1 MHYSDRK
8 HILRLLEQQSEVKR
22 IFDQFA
28 RDAGRELARFAPK
41 ADPGRVLPADV
52 WIQNRVAE
60 QRIEKLLLQ
69 LHDDL
74 LANFDAH
81 TRAAW
86 EAANKKA
93 DAMIA
98 DFIRGLPISET
109 ARRGMFARNAHAFR
123 SFMQRKEAG
132 MNLSERIWKA
142 TESAKENLAYFVASG
157 VAEGRPAALISQDI
171 RALLLEPDRRFH
183 RIRNARGQLV
193 LSRPM
198 RNYHPGAGVYRSS
211 YMNALRVGATETNI
225 AYHEADHERWQRLD
239 FVLGVKVERSGTS
252 AKPCPVCDAMQGT
265 YPKGFKF
272 LPWHPFCICHAT
284 PVMLSGEEFTDY
296 LVTGHMPPG
305 RVLRDMPQR
314 ALEYVEQHPYYRNS
328 YSYRHNVPFFDPQ
341 AAAANT
347 SGSGAPAKPPR
358 PEKTAAQKEDIQRRW
373 NTRVSTRRHAAALEA
388 IAADFADV
396 PSIALLGGK
405 TAGRIAAGADPSEVD
420 ALMARL
426 AHKIEVK
433 KAWEERRALNKLSEL
448 LDNVPEHKA
457 VYGLK
462 ALYKVYEAVKNKL
475 AAWKDLPLK
484 SQLKEMEFAANVY
497 FGSNKYGVPMKYP
510 YWKVA
515 RDAFAKQARI
525 VRHKI
530 DRQLIEEQAKHSLDF
545 AKTAKAGV
553 RVKQL
558 AAELQTMLE
567 EDAPMTAMRG
577 KMAELNAAVDKAE
590 GRIGKKVFASDA
602 YTKARKDAAVWD
614 TGDGQLADDVLIG
627 TASKSWIK
635 ASDLQKDMI
644 CEYTSKYGDVNK
656 PLQGRQYEYHQTR
669 KTFERK
675 VNAITSYIEKNP
687 LPVDMWFSRGD
698 DFVEVLTSR
707 LKFAGSERV
716 PKNLQG
722 FVGKVIQEGGF
733 MSAGSRRGAGFE
745 RKRVVFNIYAPRGT
759 KGAYIEPIS
768 EFGNGAGRGWDGK
781 TRYSDFG
788 GEQEVLFQRG
798 TKMRITRIYTEPD
811 AIHGTKIYVDCEIVG
826 QEVRDLS
833 YVEDSL
839 IGTK

>member
-1 MHYSDRK
+1 MKFSDRK

-198 RNYHPGAGVYRSS
+198 REYHPGAGVYRSS

-252 AKPCPVCDAMQGT
+252 SKPCPVCDAMQGT

-328 YSYRHNVPFFDPQ
+328 YSFRHNVPFFDPQ

-358 PEKTAAQKEDIQRRW
+358 PEKTAALNIRRKELFRIARLELKGKTVIRPELKQPIEFTGTGIKEVLNQPHDHVREKNEAILDIVRLIQEAEYIGGKLDDKGRNLMFHYFKTEIAGDPSFIVIKEDLNI
-373 NTRVSTRRHAAALEA
+373 
-388 IAADFADV
+388 
-396 PSIALLGGK
+396 
-405 TAGRIAAGADPSEVD
+405 
-420 ALMARL
+420 
-426 AHKIEVK
+426 K
-433 KAWEERRALNKLSEL
+433 KASLYTITDKSRSE
-448 LDNVPEHKA
+448 
-457 VYGLK
+457 
-462 ALYKVYEAVKNKL
+462 
-475 AAWKDLPLK
+475 
-484 SQLKEMEFAANVY
+484 
-497 FGSNKYGVPMKYP
+497 
-510 YWKVA
+510 
-515 RDAFAKQARI
+515 
-525 VRHKI
+525 
-530 DRQLIEEQAKHSLDF
+530 
-545 AKTAKAGV
+545 KT
-553 RVKQL
+553 
-558 AAELQTMLE
+558 
-567 EDAPMTAMRG
+567 
-577 KMAELNAAVDKAE
+577 
-590 GRIGKKVFASDA
+590 
-602 YTKARKDAAVWD
+602 
-614 TGDGQLADDVLIG
+614 
-627 TASKSWIK
+627 
-635 ASDLQKDMI
+635 
-644 CEYTSKYGDVNK
+644 
-656 PLQGRQYEYHQTR
+656 
-669 KTFERK
+669 
-675 VNAITSYIEKNP
+675 
-687 LPVDMWFSRGD
+687 
-698 DFVEVLTSR
+698 
-707 LKFAGSERV
+707 
-716 PKNLQG
+716 
-722 FVGKVIQEGGF
+722 
-733 MSAGSRRGAGFE
+733 
-745 RKRVVFNIYAPRGT
+745 
-759 KGAYIEPIS
+759 
-768 EFGNGAGRGWDGK
+768 
-781 TRYSDFG
+781 
-788 GEQEVLFQRG
+788 GE
-798 TKMRITRIYTEPD
+798 
-811 AIHGTKIYVDCEIVG
+811 
-826 QEVRDLS
+826 
-833 YVEDSL
+833 
-839 IGTK
+839 

>member
-1 MHYSDRK
+1 M
-8 HILRLLEQQSEVKR
+8 KR

-328 YSYRHNVPFFDPQ
+328 YSYLHNVPFFDPKASNSVKGLLDKLQ
-341 AAAANT
+341 
-347 SGSGAPAKPPR
+347 KP
-358 PEKTAAQKEDIQRRW
+358 
-373 NTRVSTRRHAAALEA
+373 
-388 IAADFADV
+388 IASQVFVAF
-396 PSIALLGGK
+396 
-405 TAGRIAAGADPSEVD
+405 DPFSP
-420 ALMARL
+420 
-426 AHKIEVK
+426 IIVK
-433 KAWEERRALNKLSEL
+433 KLSEL
-448 LDNVPEHKA
+448 ATRKERQKL
-457 VYGLK
+457 LK
-462 ALYKVYEAVKNKL
+462 AIIDDKSLIELSRTGEYRTVSHPGHKWGGSRAATLEMARDVNRAGADVAFLPEYKEAVSADAITQINGRYCIADFKYSSSTNANTLSKEL
-475 AAWKDLPLK
+475 VSGFLQANNIVLK
-484 SQLKEMEFAANVY
+484 VTKMDSGQLREAIEYVKRSGVRYNEMKII
-497 FGSNKYGVPMKYP
+497 NKYG
-510 YWKVA
+510 
-515 RDAFAKQARI
+515 
-525 VRHKI
+525 
-530 DRQLIEEQAKHSLDF
+530 
-545 AKTAKAGV
+545 KA
-553 RVKQL
+553 
-558 AAELQTMLE
+558 
-567 EDAPMTAMRG
+567 
-577 KMAELNAAVDKAE
+577 
-590 GRIGKKVFASDA
+590 I
-602 YTKARKDAAVWD
+602 
-614 TGDGQLADDVLIG
+614 
-627 TASKSWIK
+627 
-635 ASDLQKDMI
+635 
-644 CEYTSKYGDVNK
+644 
-656 PLQGRQYEYHQTR
+656 
-669 KTFERK
+669 
-675 VNAITSYIEKNP
+675 
-687 LPVDMWFSRGD
+687 
-698 DFVEVLTSR
+698 
-707 LKFAGSERV
+707 
-716 PKNLQG
+716 
-722 FVGKVIQEGGF
+722 
-733 MSAGSRRGAGFE
+733 
-745 RKRVVFNIYAPRGT
+745 
-759 KGAYIEPIS
+759 
-768 EFGNGAGRGWDGK
+768 
-781 TRYSDFG
+781 
-788 GEQEVLFQRG
+788 
-798 TKMRITRIYTEPD
+798 
-811 AIHGTKIYVDCEIVG
+811 
-826 QEVRDLS
+826 DLS
-833 YVEDSL
+833 LRDIQTGKYIRKIRGFL
-839 IGTK
+839 

>member
-1 MHYSDRK
+1 LHYSDRK

-74 LANFDAH
+74 LANF
-81 TRAAW
+81 
-86 EAANKKA
+86 
-93 DAMIA
+93 
-98 DFIRGLPISET
+98 PISET

-193 LSRPM
+193 MSRPM
-198 RNYHPGAGVYRSS
+198 REYHPGAGIYRSS

-347 SGSGAPAKPPR
+347 SGSSAPAKPPR
-358 PEKTAAQKEDIQRRW
+358 PEKTAALNIRRKELFRIARLELKGKTVIRPELKQPIEFTGTGIKEVLNQPHDHVREKNEAILDIVRLIQEAEYIGGKLDDKGRNLMFHYFKTEIAGDPSFIVIKED
-373 NTRVSTRRHAAALEA
+373 
-388 IAADFADV
+388 
-396 PSIALLGGK
+396 
-405 TAGRIAAGADPSEVD
+405 
-420 ALMARL
+420 
-426 AHKIEVK
+426 
-433 KAWEERRALNKLSEL
+433 LN
-448 LDNVPEHKA
+448 
-457 VYGLK
+457 
-462 ALYKVYEAVKNKL
+462 
-475 AAWKDLPLK
+475 
-484 SQLKEMEFAANVY
+484 M
-497 FGSNKYGVPMKYP
+497 
-510 YWKVA
+510 
-515 RDAFAKQARI
+515 
-525 VRHKI
+525 
-530 DRQLIEEQAKHSLDF
+530 
-545 AKTAKAGV
+545 
-553 RVKQL
+553 
-558 AAELQTMLE
+558 
-567 EDAPMTAMRG
+567 
-577 KMAELNAAVDKAE
+577 
-590 GRIGKKVFASDA
+590 KKVSL
-602 YTKARKDAAVWD
+602 YTITDKSRSEK
-614 TGDGQLADDVLIG
+614 TG
-627 TASKSWIK
+627 
-635 ASDLQKDMI
+635 
-644 CEYTSKYGDVNK
+644 E
-656 PLQGRQYEYHQTR
+656 
-669 KTFERK
+669 
-675 VNAITSYIEKNP
+675 
-687 LPVDMWFSRGD
+687 
-698 DFVEVLTSR
+698 
-707 LKFAGSERV
+707 
-716 PKNLQG
+716 
-722 FVGKVIQEGGF
+722 
-733 MSAGSRRGAGFE
+733 
-745 RKRVVFNIYAPRGT
+745 
-759 KGAYIEPIS
+759 
-768 EFGNGAGRGWDGK
+768 
-781 TRYSDFG
+781 
-788 GEQEVLFQRG
+788 
-798 TKMRITRIYTEPD
+798 
-811 AIHGTKIYVDCEIVG
+811 
-826 QEVRDLS
+826 
-833 YVEDSL
+833 
-839 IGTK
+839 

>member
-98 DFIRGLPISET
+98 DFISGLPISET

-193 LSRPM
+193 MSRPM
-198 RNYHPGAGVYRSS
+198 REYHPGAGVYRSS

-341 AAAANT
+341 AAAKASSSSAPT
-347 SGSGAPAKPPR
+347 SAPTRAPR

-433 KAWEERRALNKLSEL
+433 KAWEERRRLNKLYPHWDGDDYSIAISGVRITEAEYKQVWRRDCPGGHPLGYIRTWNSSYINEDLRNGVRLKGDNLKTVKTLDAVIERNTLPDGVTLYRMEDAGYIRFLGCNSRSVSEIIPFL
-448 LDNVPEHKA
+448 N
-457 VYGLK
+457 
-462 ALYKVYEAVKNKL
+462 
-475 AAWKDLPLK
+475 
-484 SQLKEMEFAANVY
+484 S
-497 FGSNKYGVPMKYP
+497 
-510 YWKVA
+510 
-515 RDAFAKQARI
+515 
-525 VRHKI
+525 
-530 DRQLIEEQAKHSLDF
+530 
-545 AKTAKAGV
+545 KAGEIISDPGFKSTSCVEGWNVFENDRNV
-553 RVKQL
+553 RVNIRAKKGAHAFVTFNKPESEVIL
-558 AAELQTMLE
+558 
-567 EDAPMTAMRG
+567 PRG
-577 KMAELNAAVDKAE
+577 SKLKLVSARYLVRPND
-590 GRIGKKVFASDA
+590 GRI
-602 YTKARKDAAVWD
+602 
-614 TGDGQLADDVLIG
+614 LI
-627 TASKSWIK
+627 IIDC
-635 ASDLQKDMI
+635 DL
-644 CEYTSKYGDVNK
+644 
-656 PLQGRQYEYHQTR
+656 L
-669 KTFERK
+669 
-675 VNAITSYIEKNP
+675 
-687 LPVDMWFSRGD
+687 
-698 DFVEVLTSR
+698 
-707 LKFAGSERV
+707 
-716 PKNLQG
+716 
-722 FVGKVIQEGGF
+722 
-733 MSAGSRRGAGFE
+733 
-745 RKRVVFNIYAPRGT
+745 
-759 KGAYIEPIS
+759 
-768 EFGNGAGRGWDGK
+768 
-781 TRYSDFG
+781 
-788 GEQEVLFQRG
+788 
-798 TKMRITRIYTEPD
+798 
-811 AIHGTKIYVDCEIVG
+811 
-826 QEVRDLS
+826 
-833 YVEDSL
+833 
-839 IGTK
+839 

>member
-1 MHYSDRK
+1 MKFSDRK

-41 ADPGRVLPADV
+41 ADPGRVLSADV

-81 TRAAW
+81 TRSAW

-98 DFIRGLPISET
+98 DFISGLPISET

-183 RIRNARGQLV
+183 RIRNARGQLIM
-193 LSRPM
+193 SRPM
-198 RNYHPGAGVYRSS
+198 RNYHPGAGIYRSS

-296 LVTGHMPPG
+296 LVTGHMPPE

-341 AAAANT
+341 AAAKASSSAPKPGSVKPAPQRGKEIQQFEGSFLQFANQLT
-347 SGSGAPAKPPR
+347 TTGRSIGKAKHIGTIDSAVIADMRDKGLELQSKEITVLDKTVLKYIDHPKEAKGA
-358 PEKTAAQKEDIQRRW
+358 TVNAARYSEIEAAINTPLHIYED
-373 NTRVSTRRHAAALEA
+373 
-388 IAADFADV
+388 
-396 PSIALLGGK
+396 
-405 TAGRIAAGADPSEVD
+405 
-420 ALMARL
+420 
-426 AHKIEVK
+426 
-433 KAWEERRALNKLSEL
+433 LNS
-448 LDNVPEHKA
+448 
-457 VYGLK
+457 K
-462 ALYKVYEAVKNKL
+462 ALVYVYTHPYEPGKLVKVVVHPNFKYK
-475 AAWKDLPLK
+475 
-484 SQLKEMEFAANVY
+484 
-497 FGSNKYGVPMKYP
+497 GS
-510 YWKVA
+510 
-515 RDAFAKQARI
+515 I
-525 VRHKI
+525 I
-530 DRQLIEEQAKHSLDF
+530 
-545 AKTAKAGV
+545 
-553 RVKQL
+553 
-558 AAELQTMLE
+558 
-567 EDAPMTAMRG
+567 
-577 KMAELNAAVDKAE
+577 NAA
-590 GRIGKKVFASDA
+590 
-602 YTKARKDAAVWD
+602 
-614 TGDGQLADDVLIG
+614 
-627 TASKSWIK
+627 KSWGVVEAWSMDLEYYRKIK
-635 ASDLQKDMI
+635 
-644 CEYTSKYGDVNK
+644 
-656 PLQGRQYEYHQTR
+656 
-669 KTFERK
+669 
-675 VNAITSYIEKNP
+675 
-687 LPVDMWFSRGD
+687 
-698 DFVEVLTSR
+698 
-707 LKFAGSERV
+707 
-716 PKNLQG
+716 
-722 FVGKVIQEGGF
+722 
-733 MSAGSRRGAGFE
+733 
-745 RKRVVFNIYAPRGT
+745 
-759 KGAYIEPIS
+759 
-768 EFGNGAGRGWDGK
+768 
-781 TRYSDFG
+781 
-788 GEQEVLFQRG
+788 
-798 TKMRITRIYTEPD
+798 
-811 AIHGTKIYVDCEIVG
+811 
-826 QEVRDLS
+826 
-833 YVEDSL
+833 
-839 IGTK
+839 

>member
-1 MHYSDRK
+1 MKFSDRK

-52 WIQNRVAE
+52 WIHNRVAE

-98 DFIRGLPISET
+98 DFISGLPISET

-328 YSYRHNVPFFDPQ
+328 YSYLHNVPFFNPQ
-341 AAAANT
+341 AAAKASSSSTPT
-347 SGSGAPAKPPR
+347 SAPTRAPR
-358 PEKTAAQKEDIQRRW
+358 PEKTAALNIRRKELFRIARLELKGKTVIRPELKQPIEFTGTGIKEVLNQPHDHVREKNEAILDIVRLIQEAEYIGGKLDDKGRNLMFHYFKTEIAGDPSFIVIKED
-373 NTRVSTRRHAAALEA
+373 
-388 IAADFADV
+388 
-396 PSIALLGGK
+396 
-405 TAGRIAAGADPSEVD
+405 
-420 ALMARL
+420 
-426 AHKIEVK
+426 
-433 KAWEERRALNKLSEL
+433 LN
-448 LDNVPEHKA
+448 
-457 VYGLK
+457 
-462 ALYKVYEAVKNKL
+462 
-475 AAWKDLPLK
+475 
-484 SQLKEMEFAANVY
+484 M
-497 FGSNKYGVPMKYP
+497 
-510 YWKVA
+510 
-515 RDAFAKQARI
+515 
-525 VRHKI
+525 
-530 DRQLIEEQAKHSLDF
+530 
-545 AKTAKAGV
+545 
-553 RVKQL
+553 
-558 AAELQTMLE
+558 
-567 EDAPMTAMRG
+567 
-577 KMAELNAAVDKAE
+577 
-590 GRIGKKVFASDA
+590 KKVSL
-602 YTKARKDAAVWD
+602 YTITDKSRSEK
-614 TGDGQLADDVLIG
+614 TG
-627 TASKSWIK
+627 
-635 ASDLQKDMI
+635 
-644 CEYTSKYGDVNK
+644 E
-656 PLQGRQYEYHQTR
+656 
-669 KTFERK
+669 
-675 VNAITSYIEKNP
+675 
-687 LPVDMWFSRGD
+687 
-698 DFVEVLTSR
+698 
-707 LKFAGSERV
+707 
-716 PKNLQG
+716 
-722 FVGKVIQEGGF
+722 
-733 MSAGSRRGAGFE
+733 
-745 RKRVVFNIYAPRGT
+745 
-759 KGAYIEPIS
+759 
-768 EFGNGAGRGWDGK
+768 
-781 TRYSDFG
+781 
-788 GEQEVLFQRG
+788 
-798 TKMRITRIYTEPD
+798 
-811 AIHGTKIYVDCEIVG
+811 
-826 QEVRDLS
+826 
-833 YVEDSL
+833 
-839 IGTK
+839 

>member
-1 MHYSDRK
+1 MKYSDRK

-52 WIQNRVAE
+52 WLHNRVAE
-60 QRIEKLLLQ
+60 QRIEKLLVQ

-74 LANFDAH
+74 LVNFDAH

-86 EAANKKA
+86 EEANKNV
-93 DAMIA
+93 DAMLS

-142 TESAKENLAYFVASG
+142 TESAKENLAFFVASG

-183 RIRNARGQLV
+183 RIRNAAGQLV
-193 LSRPM
+193 PSRPM
-198 RNYHPGAGVYRSS
+198 RAYHPGAGIYRSS

-296 LVTGHMPPG
+296 LVTGRMPEG

-314 ALEYVEQHPYYRNS
+314 ALEYVESHPYYRNS
-328 YSYRHNVPFFDPQ
+328 YSYRHNVPFFNPKE
-341 AAAANT
+341 AAKANT
-347 SGSGAPAKPPR
+347 STLATPTRPPR
-358 PEKTAAQKEDIQRRW
+358 PEKTEAQKADIQRRW

-433 KAWEERRALNKLSEL
+433 KAWEERRDTNYLSVL
-448 LDNVPEHKA
+448 LDNVPEYKKRFGSEALHTVYDA
-457 VYGLK
+457 VEK
-462 ALYKVYEAVKNKL
+462 KL
-475 AAWKDLPLK
+475 TSWEQLPLQE
-484 SQLKEMEFAANVY
+484 QLQKLKFEVNEY
-497 FGSNKYGVPMKYP
+497 LGTNKYGAQTKYAT
-510 YWKVA
+510 WEVA
-515 RDAFAKQARI
+515 RDAYKKRIGAVEYKLAKQ
-525 VRHKI
+525 
-530 DRQLIEEQAKHSLDF
+530 DIEWETLHAFGFAQTTKSKHVKLLAYELDALF
-545 AKTAKAGV
+545 EANAPIEA
-553 RVKQL
+553 
-558 AAELQTMLE
+558 LQTK
-567 EDAPMTAMRG
+567 A
-577 KMAELNAAVDKAE
+577 AELNAAVDKLEAAKLA
-590 GRIGKKVFASDA
+590 RASKNTFTKDA

-614 TGDGQLADDVLIG
+614 KGNGEKADATLID
-627 TASKSWIK
+627 TASKSWGK
-635 ASDLQKDMI
+635 ATSAEKDRVF
-644 CEYTSKYGDVNK
+644 EYTHHYSNVNE
-656 PLQGRQYEYHQTR
+656 PLQGRKYYGSQTKEEFKHR
-669 KTFERK
+669 
-675 VNAITSYIEKNP
+675 VDNITSYIDKNI
-687 LPVDMWFSRGD
+687 LPKDMWFTRGD
-698 DFVEVLTSR
+698 DGVGVIASR
-707 LKFAGSERV
+707 IRFAGGTMPSD
-716 PKNLQG
+716 LQDL
-722 FVGKVIQEGGF
+722 VGMTMQEGGF
-733 MSAGSRRGAGFE
+733 MSTGSRKGQGFSH
-745 RKRVVFNIYAPRGT
+745 KSVIFNIYAPKGT
-759 KGAYIEPIS
+759 RAAYIEPFS
-768 EFGNGAGRGWDGK
+768 AFGNGSGRSWDGK
-781 TRYSDFG
+781 KRFTSFSN
-788 GEQEVLFQRG
+788 EHETLFQRG
-798 TKMRITRIYTEPD
+798 TKMRITKVYKE
-811 AIHGTKIYVDCEIVG
+811 GEKIYIDCEVIG
-826 QEVRDLS
+826 QEVRPLS
-833 YVEDSL
+833 YVKDSN
-839 IGTK
+839 IGY

>member
-193 LSRPM
+193 PSRPM

-341 AAAANT
+341 AAAKASSSAPT
-347 SGSGAPAKPPR
+347 SAPTRAPR
-358 PEKTAAQKEDIQRRW
+358 PEKTAAQKADIQRRW

-433 KAWEERRALNKLSEL
+433 KAWEERRRLNKLYPHWDEDDYSIAISGVRITEAEYKQVWRRDCPGGHPLGYIRTWNSSYINEDLRNGVRLKGDNLKTVKTLDAVIERNTLPNGVTLYRMEDAGYIRFLGCNSRSVSEIIPFL
-448 LDNVPEHKA
+448 N
-457 VYGLK
+457 
-462 ALYKVYEAVKNKL
+462 
-475 AAWKDLPLK
+475 
-484 SQLKEMEFAANVY
+484 S
-497 FGSNKYGVPMKYP
+497 
-510 YWKVA
+510 
-515 RDAFAKQARI
+515 
-525 VRHKI
+525 
-530 DRQLIEEQAKHSLDF
+530 
-545 AKTAKAGV
+545 KAGEIISDPGFKSTSCVEGWNVFEDDRNV
-553 RVKQL
+553 RVNIRAKKGAHAFVTFNKPESEVIL
-558 AAELQTMLE
+558 
-567 EDAPMTAMRG
+567 PRG
-577 KMAELNAAVDKAE
+577 SKLKLVSARYLVRPND
-590 GRIGKKVFASDA
+590 GRI
-602 YTKARKDAAVWD
+602 
-614 TGDGQLADDVLIG
+614 LI
-627 TASKSWIK
+627 IIDC
-635 ASDLQKDMI
+635 DL
-644 CEYTSKYGDVNK
+644 
-656 PLQGRQYEYHQTR
+656 L
-669 KTFERK
+669 
-675 VNAITSYIEKNP
+675 
-687 LPVDMWFSRGD
+687 
-698 DFVEVLTSR
+698 
-707 LKFAGSERV
+707 
-716 PKNLQG
+716 
-722 FVGKVIQEGGF
+722 
-733 MSAGSRRGAGFE
+733 
-745 RKRVVFNIYAPRGT
+745 
-759 KGAYIEPIS
+759 
-768 EFGNGAGRGWDGK
+768 
-781 TRYSDFG
+781 
-788 GEQEVLFQRG
+788 
-798 TKMRITRIYTEPD
+798 
-811 AIHGTKIYVDCEIVG
+811 
-826 QEVRDLS
+826 
-833 YVEDSL
+833 
-839 IGTK
+839 

>member
-193 LSRPM
+193 PSRPM

-328 YSYRHNVPFFDPQ
+328 YSYRHNVPFFNPQ
-341 AAAANT
+341 AGAKASSSSAPT
-347 SGSGAPAKPPR
+347 STPTRAPR
-358 PEKTAAQKEDIQRRW
+358 PEKTAAQKADIQRRW

-433 KAWEERRALNKLSEL
+433 KAWEERRRLNKLYPHWDEDDYSIAISGVRITEAEYKQVWRRDCPGGHPLGYIRTWNSSYINEDLRNGVRLKGDNLKTVKTLDAVIERNTLPNGVTLYRMEDAGYIRFLGCNSRSVSEII
-448 LDNVPEHKA
+448 
-457 VYGLK
+457 
-462 ALYKVYEAVKNKL
+462 
-475 AAWKDLPLK
+475 
-484 SQLKEMEFAANVY
+484 
-497 FGSNKYGVPMKYP
+497 P
-510 YWKVA
+510 Y
-515 RDAFAKQARI
+515 
-525 VRHKI
+525 
-530 DRQLIEEQAKHSLDF
+530 LNS
-545 AKTAKAGV
+545 KAGEIISDPGFKSTSCVEGWNVFENDRNV
-553 RVKQL
+553 RVNIRAKKGAHAFVTFNKPESEVIL
-558 AAELQTMLE
+558 
-567 EDAPMTAMRG
+567 PRG
-577 KMAELNAAVDKAE
+577 SKLKLVSARYLVRPND
-590 GRIGKKVFASDA
+590 GRI
-602 YTKARKDAAVWD
+602 
-614 TGDGQLADDVLIG
+614 LI
-627 TASKSWIK
+627 IIDC
-635 ASDLQKDMI
+635 DL
-644 CEYTSKYGDVNK
+644 
-656 PLQGRQYEYHQTR
+656 L
-669 KTFERK
+669 
-675 VNAITSYIEKNP
+675 
-687 LPVDMWFSRGD
+687 
-698 DFVEVLTSR
+698 
-707 LKFAGSERV
+707 
-716 PKNLQG
+716 
-722 FVGKVIQEGGF
+722 
-733 MSAGSRRGAGFE
+733 
-745 RKRVVFNIYAPRGT
+745 
-759 KGAYIEPIS
+759 
-768 EFGNGAGRGWDGK
+768 
-781 TRYSDFG
+781 
-788 GEQEVLFQRG
+788 
-798 TKMRITRIYTEPD
+798 
-811 AIHGTKIYVDCEIVG
+811 
-826 QEVRDLS
+826 
-833 YVEDSL
+833 
-839 IGTK
+839 